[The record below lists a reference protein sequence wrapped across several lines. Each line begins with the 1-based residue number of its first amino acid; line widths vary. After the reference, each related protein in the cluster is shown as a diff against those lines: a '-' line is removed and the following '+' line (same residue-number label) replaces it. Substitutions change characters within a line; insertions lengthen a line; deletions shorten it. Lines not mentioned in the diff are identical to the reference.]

1 MDPIHVRNR
10 APRTR
15 VPRNGVPATEW
26 KINSRFG
33 MEDRSIGSFF
43 SSLHPPGHWHGI
55 PVDATLMFTVFS

>member
-10 APRTR
+10 APRNR

-33 MEDRSIGSFF
+33 MEDR
-43 SSLHPPGHWHGI
+43 H
-55 PVDATLMFTVFS
+55 